1 MTTNNIY
8 YDLLQTNISNDNS
21 GPINCSFNENKNQ
34 SFLMNPEDYKF
45 SIVRF
50 SIETPA
56 IPLFIPYIQSIDP
69 ALIPSSYGNG
79 NTLNPSD
86 YTIYSVTIKKNASD
100 DLSQEFVIWKTQDE
114 TKKAPTA
121 PFYNQGGLQDN
132 STGYYDCFSYAWF
145 LKVIN
150 EAFDRCVSNLNIADL
165 VPPRIFYDSASQ
177 LFVLSASSDFY
188 NTESDPGAYYEI
200 YMNKALY
207 QLFSSIPAVNT
218 SHLKENGL
226 NFQIM
231 TNNYDGFSITDVP
244 NSNGTTA
251 SSYMVYSEY
260 STTQLWSPISS
271 IVFVSSNI
279 PVTATNTSNPILSRN
294 GTIVDNSGLPNTR
307 KIVTD
312 LVASDSFKPN
322 LVYTPS
328 AEYRYLDMVGGS
340 PMKDIDIQVYYQDK
354 QGLLYPLKLSSG
366 SSASVKI
373 LFTRNF

>member
-1 MTTNNIY
+1 M
-8 YDLLQTNISNDNS
+8 
-21 GPINCSFNENKNQ
+21 
-34 SFLMNPEDYKF
+34 
-45 SIVRF
+45 
-50 SIETPA
+50 
-56 IPLFIPYIQSIDP
+56 
-69 ALIPSSYGNG
+69 
-79 NTLNPSD
+79 
-86 YTIYSVTIKKNASD
+86 
-100 DLSQEFVIWKTQDE
+100 SQEFVIWKTQDE

-145 LKVIN
+145 LKLIN

-165 VPPRIFYDSASQ
+165 VPPRIFY
-177 LFVLSASSDFY
+177 
-188 NTESDPGAYYEI
+188 
-200 YMNKALY
+200 
-207 QLFSSIPAVNT
+207 
-218 SHLKENGL
+218 
-226 NFQIM
+226 
-231 TNNYDGFSITDVP
+231 
-244 NSNGTTA
+244 GTTA

-373 LFTRNF
+373 LFTRKIQL